1 MRCIPEPFYDSQPTD
16 VRSYFDGG
24 GCHAHG
30 HPSCGGI
37 LIKKSV
43 NIVDLQFLSLPRL
56 AASKRSYNDQEEDS
70 FCELLRRIGAKWWK
84 DEPSHLMSLHGLDAY
99 DGDPDDDEKDH
110 EIQTANE
117 ARARQIITF
126 GWPADGFG
134 VWVLRFKN
142 KRSVPAACKTLDFAL
157 NMEEKIEIMK
167 TFGAEFVEDPSLVQE
182 LQEPWSPEATQHY
195 VVSDEETDSSSVV
208 SSEDEVF

>member
-24 GCHAHG
+24 GCHVHG

-99 DGDPDDDEKDH
+99 DGDPDDEEKDH
-110 EIQTANE
+110 KIQAANE
-117 ARARQIITF
+117 ARARQVITF

-134 VWVLRFKN
+134 VWV
-142 KRSVPAACKTLDFAL
+142 
-157 NMEEKIEIMK
+157 
-167 TFGAEFVEDPSLVQE
+167 
-182 LQEPWSPEATQHY
+182 
-195 VVSDEETDSSSVV
+195 
-208 SSEDEVF
+208 